1 MALAIL
7 FIAIAIPRF
16 FSLSLC
22 WAAHQ
27 ITSGR
32 PAFYTFLDCQFRDLY
47 FWPSALENET
57 FSDAP
62 FLMSP
67 SEANLYSS
75 STAKPLPSNRRFSP
89 PDNEIEDREKRR
101 KFERTTVK

>member
-57 FSDAP
+57 FSAAP
-62 FLMSP
+62 FFDESLRGQSVQQLDGKTIAQQP
-67 SEANLYSS
+67 AFFSS
-75 STAKPLPSNRRFSP
+75 RQR
-89 PDNEIEDREKRR
+89 D
-101 KFERTTVK
+101 